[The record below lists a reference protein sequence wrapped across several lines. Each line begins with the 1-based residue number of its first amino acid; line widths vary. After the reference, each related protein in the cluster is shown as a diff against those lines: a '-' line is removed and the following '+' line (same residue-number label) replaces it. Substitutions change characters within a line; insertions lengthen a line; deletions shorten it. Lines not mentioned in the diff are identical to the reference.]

1 VKRNLARVFFSI
13 VRLTQGFEVEL
24 VVFSP
29 LTYLVVRALAALCY
43 SVRRIRLPV
52 TRRLE
57 AE

>member
-1 VKRNLARVFFSI
+1 MKQNLARVFFSI

-29 LTYLVVRALAALCY
+29 LAYLVVRALAALCY

-52 TRRLE
+52 ARRLE